1 MGLLSTTTIFIGGE
15 QAPTFKHLY
24 LNQQID
30 AHHSLE
36 VVFRM
41 DVFEKGS
48 KELGE
53 KSKEF
58 LGKPI
63 TIQIGSISS
72 RSKLGV
78 LEFKGIVI
86 GVHITKSNNTGAGD
100 EVTLIAKSIPF
111 LADDAPHYNSYNEKR
126 LGDIV
131 SNVLDA
137 YKINHK
143 IAPRYTEL
151 IDYCVQQ
158 NESNYAFISRLA
170 TQYGE
175 WFYYNGEKVIFGK
188 PETEE
193 TQLQHNV
200 DLARFNL
207 SLAPQSNNYKFYTND
222 YLNDTIEESDKNT
235 KPTGVSSFTGFVY
248 DKSKDIF
255 KKNSIIWNN
264 NNNSPSAKKQLES
277 KVKSQQEAVVI
288 NHVQVSGSSENP
300 GVKLGNIVIIDGEK
314 YRITG
319 VAHSTNSSGH
329 YQNNFEAISASFE
342 AYPNTNIS
350 AFPKSPSQTAK
361 VMENHDPEGLARV
374 KVQFAWQVAENKTS
388 SWIRIVSPSASKG
401 QGFFFIPE
409 IGDEVY
415 VDFEGGNAECP
426 YVVGSLFN
434 SKTEPPSGSGNK
446 DNHVKMLQSRS
457 GSIVKLNDE
466 DGSVTISDKAG
477 SSISMDGEGNISIN
491 ANETINIDAKEIN
504 LTAIENAKLHG
515 KETTV
520 AGDDKVTI
528 NSKEIIAEA
537 SSLLELTSNKNMNV
551 NSKTK
556 EESHLKYNLN
566 ADTTV
571 DINGT
576 VTTNVKGGIVNLN

>member
-1 MGLLSTTTIFIGGE
+1 MALLSKTSIYIGSKLV
-15 QAPTFKHLY
+15 PTFKHLY
-24 LNQQID
+24 LNQQIA
-30 AHHSLE
+30 AHHTLE

-41 DVFEKGS
+41 DTFEKDS
-48 KELGE
+48 TELGE

-58 LGKPI
+58 LGKTISVQI
-63 TIQIGSISS
+63 TSISS
-72 RSKLGV
+72 RSEYGS
-78 LEFKGIVI
+78 LEFKGVI
-86 GVHITKSNNTGAGD
+86 T
-100 EVTLIAKSIPF
+100 EVNIAKSANSSVGDEITI
-111 LADDAPHYNSYNEKR
+111 LAKSLPILSDDGPHYNSYNETR
-126 LGDIV
+126 LANVVGQ
-131 SNVLDA
+131 VLDA
-137 YKINHK
+137 YQIDYE

-158 NESNYAFISRLA
+158 NESNYAFIRRLA
-170 TQYGE
+170 AQYGE
-175 WFYYNGEKVIFGK
+175 WFYYNGEKLIFGT
-188 PETEE
+188 PEAEETE
-193 TQLQHNV
+193 LRYNV
-200 DLARFNL
+200 DLANFSL
-207 SLAPQSNNYKFYTND
+207 SLAPQSHNHNFYTND
-222 YLNDTIEESDKNT
+222 YLTNKVEENDKHT
-235 KPTGVSSFTGFVY
+235 KPSGASALNGFVY
-248 DKSKDIF
+248 DKSNQLYENKTT
-255 KKNSIIWNN
+255 IWNN
-264 NNNSPSAKKQLES
+264 NNNSPIAKKQLTS
-277 KVKSQQEAVVI
+277 KVKAQQESI
-288 NHVQVSGSSENP
+288 TLNHVRLSGSSENP
-300 GVKLGNIVIIDGEK
+300 GVNLGNIVTIEGEK
-314 YRITG
+314 YRIVG
-319 VAHSTNSSGH
+319 VAHSTNSNGQYENS
-329 YQNNFEAISASFE
+329 FEAISGSFE
-342 AYPNTNIS
+342 AYPKTNIN
-350 AFPKSPSQTAK
+350 AFPKSTSQTAK

-409 IGDEVY
+409 VGDEVY

-434 SKTEPPSGSGNK
+434 ANAGPPSGSSNSS
-446 DNHVKMLQSRS
+446 NHVKMLQSRS

-477 SSISMDGEGNISIN
+477 SSITMDGSGNI
-491 ANETINIDAKEIN
+491 TIHADEKIDIDAKEIN

-556 EESHLKYNLN
+556 EESHMKYNLN

-576 VTTNVKGGIVNLN
+576 VTTNVKGGLVNLN